1 MSVSAAMVIA
11 AIPTQY
17 KGLTDGH
24 PHPSLY
30 IPCPFIGMA

>member
-1 MSVSAAMVIA
+1 MDFGISNL
-11 AIPTQY
+11 PTPH